1 MKKHIQTQQ
10 EWEIQMATQILEF
23 VQNELF
29 IDMPYMSIALN
40 ALTLV
45 NDEQIETMATDG
57 RNLFYSASKMIHLF
71 KNNQKY
77 IDRAYLHSLFHCMFS
92 HLWIRQ
98 NKEQNHWNLA
108 CDIAVEYTIDH
119 LNKPC
124 TKRILSL
131 IRKETYE
138 KLEKDVQYISAPAI
152 YSWLFEQ
159 DNIHELVYEFFTD
172 DHRYWPQ
179 KEDSQANMS
188 NNSLQDS
195 WQKIARQTMLDQI
208 KKAKI
213 TKKKVLH

>member
-131 IRKETYE
+131 IR
-138 KLEKDVQYISAPAI
+138 
-152 YSWLFEQ
+152 
-159 DNIHELVYEFFTD
+159 
-172 DHRYWPQ
+172 
-179 KEDSQANMS
+179 
-188 NNSLQDS
+188 
-195 WQKIARQTMLDQI
+195 
-208 KKAKI
+208 
-213 TKKKVLH
+213 

>member
-1 MKKHIQTQQ
+1 
-10 EWEIQMATQILEF
+10 
-23 VQNELF
+23 
-29 IDMPYMSIALN
+29 
-40 ALTLV
+40 
-45 NDEQIETMATDG
+45 
-57 RNLFYSASKMIHLF
+57 
-71 KNNQKY
+71 
-77 IDRAYLHSLFHCMFS
+77 MFS

-179 KEDSQANMS
+179 KKTVK
-188 NNSLQDS
+188 LICPIIPY
-195 WQKIARQTMLDQI
+195 KIPGRKLLVKLCLI
-208 KKAKI
+208 K
-213 TKKKVLH
+213 